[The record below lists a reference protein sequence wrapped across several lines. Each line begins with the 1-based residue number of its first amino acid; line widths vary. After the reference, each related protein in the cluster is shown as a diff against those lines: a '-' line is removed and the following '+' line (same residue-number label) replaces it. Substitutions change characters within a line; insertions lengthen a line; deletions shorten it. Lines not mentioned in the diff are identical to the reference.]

1 MRQFIKKHYGTQLR
15 MSKQL
20 GISNQ
25 TVTNWMKFN
34 PRGMLK
40 YIPEIVSNVDT
51 TEREVVW
58 EVMYHE
64 KTMTDDKSIIV

>member
-1 MRQFIKKHYGTQLR
+1 MKDFIKKHYGTQLK

-25 TVTNWMKFN
+25 TVTNWIKTN

-40 YIPEIVSNVDT
+40 YIPEIVIHSYT
-51 TEREVVW
+51 TERQIVW
-58 EVMYHE
+58 EVMLQE
-64 KTMTDDKSIIV
+64 KAISRD

>member
-1 MRQFIKKHYGTQLR
+1 MRRFIKKHYGTQLK
-15 MSKQL
+15 MSEKL

-25 TVTNWMKFN
+25 TVTNWMKTN

-40 YIPEIVSNVDT
+40 YLPEIVSSVDT

-64 KTMTDDKSIIV
+64 KNLTDG

>member
-1 MRQFIKKHYGTQLR
+1 MRQFIKKHYGSQLR
-15 MSKQL
+15 MSEKL

-25 TVTNWMKFN
+25 TITNWMKTN

-40 YIPEIVSNVDT
+40 YIPEIVSTVDT
-51 TEREVVW
+51 TEREIVW

-64 KTMTDDKSIIV
+64 KNIIDG

>member
-1 MRQFIKKHYGTQLR
+1 

-25 TVTNWMKFN
+25 TVTNWMKSN

-40 YIPEIVSNVDT
+40 YIPEIVSSVDT
-51 TEREVVW
+51 TERQVVW
-58 EVMYHE
+58 EVMFHE
-64 KTMTDDKSIIV
+64 KQLCRD

>member
-1 MRQFIKKHYGTQLR
+1 MRSFIKKHYGTQLR

-25 TVTNWMKFN
+25 TITNWMKSN

-40 YIPEIVSNVDT
+40 YIPEIVSKVDT
-51 TEREVVW
+51 TEREIVW
-58 EVMYHE
+58 EVMFHE
-64 KTMTDDKSIIV
+64 KIITDDKSVIV

>member
-1 MRQFIKKHYGTQLR
+1 

-25 TVTNWMKFN
+25 TVTNWMKSN

-40 YIPEIVSNVDT
+40 YIPEIVAKVDA

-58 EVMYHE
+58 EVMFQE
-64 KTMTDDKSIIV
+64 ETLQRD

>member
-1 MRQFIKKHYGTQLR
+1 MRHFIKKHYGTQLK
-15 MSKQL
+15 MSEKL

-25 TVTNWMKFN
+25 TITNWMKTN

-40 YIPEIVSNVDT
+40 YIPEIVSTVDT
-51 TEREVVW
+51 TEREIVW

-64 KTMTDDKSIIV
+64 KNIIDG

>member
-1 MRQFIKKHYGTQLR
+1 MMRQFIKKHYGTQLR

-20 GISNQ
+20 GVSNQ
-25 TVTNWMKFN
+25 TVTNWMKYN

-40 YIPEIVSNVDT
+40 YIPEIVSKVDT

-58 EVMYHE
+58 EVMYQE
-64 KTMTDDKSIIV
+64 KELERD

>member
-1 MRQFIKKHYGTQLR
+1 MRRFIKKHYGSQLS
-15 MSKQL
+15 MSKKL
-20 GISNQ
+20 GITNQ
-25 TVTNWMKFN
+25 TITNWMKTN

-40 YIPEIVSNVDT
+40 YLPEIVSLADT

-64 KTMTDDKSIIV
+64 KTITDG

>member
-1 MRQFIKKHYGTQLR
+1 MRSFIKKHYGTQLR

-25 TVTNWMKFN
+25 TVTNWMKSN

-40 YIPEIVSNVDT
+40 YIPEIVSKVDT
-51 TEREVVW
+51 TEREIVW
-58 EVMYHE
+58 EVMFHE
-64 KTMTDDKSIIV
+64 KIITDDKSVIV

>member
-1 MRQFIKKHYGTQLR
+1 MKEFIKKHYGSNIK
-15 MSKQL
+15 MANDL

-25 TVTNWMKFN
+25 TVTNWIKFN

-40 YIPEIVSNVDT
+40 YLPEIVSSVDT

-58 EVMYHE
+58 EVMFHE
-64 KTMTDDKSIIV
+64 KELRRD

>member
-1 MRQFIKKHYGTQLR
+1 MRQFIKKHFGTQLN
-15 MSKQL
+15 MSNTL

-25 TVTNWMKFN
+25 TITNWVKTN

-40 YIPEIVSNVDT
+40 YIPEIVSRADT

-58 EVMYHE
+58 EVMFHE
-64 KTMTDDKSIIV
+64 KKITNG

>member
-1 MRQFIKKHYGTQLR
+1 MRSFIKKHYGTQLR

-25 TVTNWMKFN
+25 TVTNWMKSN

-40 YIPEIVSNVDT
+40 YIPEIVSKVDT
-51 TEREVVW
+51 TEREIVW
-58 EVMYHE
+58 EVMFHE
-64 KTMTDDKSIIV
+64 KTITDDKSVIV

>member
-1 MRQFIKKHYGTQLR
+1 

-25 TVTNWMKFN
+25 TITNWMKSN

-40 YIPEIVSNVDT
+40 YIPEIVSAVDT
-51 TEREVVW
+51 TERQVVW
-58 EVMYHE
+58 EVMFHE
-64 KTMTDDKSIIV
+64 KQLSRD

>member
-1 MRQFIKKHYGTQLR
+1 MRQFIKKHFGTQLN
-15 MSKQL
+15 MSNSL

-25 TVTNWMKFN
+25 TITNWVKTN

-40 YIPEIVSNVDT
+40 YIPEIVSSADT

-58 EVMYHE
+58 EVMFHE
-64 KTMTDDKSIIV
+64 KKITNG

>member
-1 MRQFIKKHYGTQLR
+1 MRKFIKKHYGTQLS

-25 TVTNWMKFN
+25 TVTNWMKSN

-40 YIPEIVSNVDT
+40 YIPEIVAKVDA

-58 EVMYHE
+58 EVMFQE
-64 KTMTDDKSIIV
+64 ETLQRD

>member
-1 MRQFIKKHYGTQLR
+1 MMRQFIKKHYGTQLR

-20 GISNQ
+20 GVSNQ
-25 TVTNWMKFN
+25 TVTNWMKSN

-40 YIPEIVSNVDT
+40 YIPEIVSGVDT

-58 EVMYHE
+58 EVMFHE
-64 KTMTDDKSIIV
+64 KDILSD

>member
-1 MRQFIKKHYGTQLR
+1 MRKFIKKHYGTQLR
-15 MSKQL
+15 MSEQL

-25 TVTNWMKFN
+25 TVTNWMKSN

-40 YIPEIVSNVDT
+40 YIPEIVSKVDT

-58 EVMYHE
+58 EVMFQE
-64 KTMTDDKSIIV
+64 EILQRD

>member
-1 MRQFIKKHYGTQLR
+1 MRQFIKKHYGSQLS
-15 MSKQL
+15 MSKKL
-20 GISNQ
+20 GITNQ
-25 TVTNWMKFN
+25 TITNWMKTN

-40 YIPEIVSNVDT
+40 YLPEIASSADT

-64 KTMTDDKSIIV
+64 KEMCRD

>member
-1 MRQFIKKHYGTQLR
+1 MRYFIKKHYGTQLK

-25 TVTNWMKFN
+25 TVTNWIKSN

-40 YIPEIVSNVDT
+40 YIPEIVTYADT
-51 TEREVVW
+51 TERQVVW
-58 EVMYHE
+58 EVMFHE
-64 KTMTDDKSIIV
+64 KTMIDDKSINL

>member
-1 MRQFIKKHYGTQLR
+1 MRKFIKKHYGTQLS

-25 TVTNWMKFN
+25 TVTNWMESN

-40 YIPEIVSNVDT
+40 YIPEIVSKVDT

-58 EVMYHE
+58 EVMFQE
-64 KTMTDDKSIIV
+64 EILQRD

>member
-1 MRQFIKKHYGTQLR
+1 MMRQFIKKHYGTQLM

-20 GISNQ
+20 GVSNQ
-25 TVTNWMKFN
+25 TVTNWMKYN

-40 YIPEIVSNVDT
+40 YIPEIVSKVDT

-58 EVMYHE
+58 EVMYQE
-64 KTMTDDKSIIV
+64 KELERD